1 MYMYI
6 YSVHKSQNTD
16 GLYKFCVHNYRY
28 YKCNNLYDLYI
39 TFSFSLICTGEY
51 QRSISCTDRTYF
63 LHKSLQKILLT
74 RIW

>member
-39 TFSFSLICTGEY
+39 TFSFS
-51 QRSISCTDRTYF
+51 
-63 LHKSLQKILLT
+63 
-74 RIW
+74 